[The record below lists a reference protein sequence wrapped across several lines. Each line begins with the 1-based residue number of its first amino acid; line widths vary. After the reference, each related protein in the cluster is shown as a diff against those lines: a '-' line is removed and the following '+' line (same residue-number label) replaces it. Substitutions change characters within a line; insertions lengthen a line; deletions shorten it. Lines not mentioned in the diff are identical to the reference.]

1 MAREYLDEEMVASYA
16 VEITGI
22 ERTKAELAKLD
33 YAIQSL
39 RQAQYGPTG
48 VTVAGYAGG
57 RSGRLQTDIFKA
69 KVDQFEG
76 RVQTA
81 ATSAMSRAMQTGQ
94 KLQAQALDAAETA
107 YGKARMKRGKGNS
120 AGRNDSGDLIK
131 ALRNNV
137 ETLKEAARSTI
148 VGWHGWPKADRFN
161 YASFQERGTRGR
173 KSDQRRGSVTR
184 KQASGSARAA
194 GQKKAKGLGV
204 PAVNSLGFSI
214 IKVREELKRE
224 LGKIKR

>member
-1 MAREYLDEEMVASYA
+1 MPREYLDEEMVASYA

-33 YAIQSL
+33 HAIKLL
-39 RQAQYGPTG
+39 RQAEYGPTS
-48 VTVAGYAGG
+48 VTVAGYGGG
-57 RSGRLQTDIFKA
+57 RSSKLQRDIFKA

-81 ATSAMSRAMQTGQ
+81 ATSAMSKAMQSGQ
-94 KLQAQALDAAETA
+94 RLQAQTLDAAETA
-107 YGKARMKRGKGNS
+107 YGRARMKRGKGNS
-120 AGRNDSGDLIK
+120 AGRNDDGKLIK

-137 ETLKEAARSTI
+137 ETFKEAARSTI
-148 VGWHGWPKADRFN
+148 VGWHGWPKADRAS
-161 YASFQERGTRGR
+161 YISFQERGTRGR
-173 KSDQRRGSVTR
+173 ASDQKSGSVTR
-184 KQASGSARAA
+184 RRASG
-194 GQKKAKGLGV
+194 GEIVPGKKRAKGLGV